1 MKWHTASTERQGR
14 PIALFLAIGFV
25 CITGLSAVREL
36 YRQNQ
41 VKADMTTL
49 QDRVAKLE
57 DRKAT
62 VSQLLQQLQTPEV
75 IDRDARLRLNMQRP
89 GERVYI
95 LRGENWE
102 KIATD
107 PAGNAPVSMQIIP
120 SNQHDQTQNDGFGS
134 SLFMSQIQPQ
144 RPNV

>member
-107 PAGNAPVSMQIIP
+107 PAGNAPVLYVDHPVEPIR
-120 SNQHDQTQNDGFGS
+120 SNPERWLRFFFVHESNS
-134 SLFMSQIQPQ
+134 APAA
-144 RPNV
+144 

>member
-1 MKWHTASTERQGR
+1 MKWHAANTERQGR
-14 PIALFLAIGFV
+14 PMALFLAIGFV
-25 CITGLSAVREL
+25 CVTGLSAAREL

-49 QDRVAKLE
+49 QQRVAQLE

-62 VSQLLQQLQTPEV
+62 VSQLLQQLQTPEA

-95 LRGENWE
+95 LRGSNWE
-102 KIATD
+102 KMAPD
-107 PAGNAPVSMQIIP
+107 PAGNTPVLYADHP
-120 SNQHDQTQNDGFGS
+120 AEPERSNPERWFRYFFIHQDS
-134 SLFMSQIQPQ
+134 SASTI
-144 RPNV
+144 